1 MEWRNYFKNYFTRS
15 ANTDGETIRAAF
27 RKKLLLLVVCA
38 FAVTFSIAYYMQ
50 TLQADERARSYLAGE
65 LEFICDRVK
74 NSRYS
79 GQQLKVMLND
89 DLVAKARSFALMLK
103 LQPDIAANQKILQE
117 SCEDFNLAG
126 VRITDATGEIVA
138 GYPEYYV
145 GQFNYGKHK
154 ETLKYMPL
162 IKNKELVIV
171 DGPRLSSDLRADYY
185 MYVGVAR
192 LDEPG
197 LIQIATEATEY
208 MKYLDAVS
216 YRALVADYN
225 IGDMGQSYIFDK
237 TGTAVGATM
246 EKQVGL
252 NLEQLHLNQ
261 EKYEM
266 LTGFFK
272 TTPKDGVP
280 SLCAYD
286 KHDDYMVIATYPESE
301 IYAKRNSL
309 LAWNG
314 VLYFLLFLAVYALVS
329 LLLETA
335 VVKNIFNVNKSL
347 SEITEGNLDEKVNVR
362 DYQEFG
368 MLSNGIN
375 STVDALKKAIAE
387 AAARLDR
394 ELEMG
399 RIIQSSSLPNK
410 FPPWPEIKDFDIFAD
425 MQMATQVG
433 GDFYDFFLIGDKLG
447 FAIGDVSGHGV
458 PAALYEMTAR
468 THIKNLMLEDGD
480 LGAEFAQINNLLCDN
495 NEAMMFVTVFA
506 GVLDY
511 KTGLLTCINA
521 GHNKP
526 LLKQDGK
533 YDWLMERSG
542 LLMGSMDHVKYKP
555 FTRQLKHGDV
565 LYIYTDGITEA
576 NNKADEMFG
585 NDRLQNLL
593 NSDTTDDVTV
603 ITESIKKAVH
613 DFSEGLE
620 PADDQT
626 MLVIKWN

>member
-1 MEWRNYFKNYFTRS
+1 MEWRTYFKNYFTR
-15 ANTDGETIRAAF
+15 ATGADGETIRAAF

-38 FAVTFSIAYYMQ
+38 FAVSFTIAYYMQ
-50 TLQADERARSYLAGE
+50 TRQADERARSFLAGQM
-65 LEFICDRVK
+65 EFLCDRVK
-74 NSRYS
+74 VSRNNNE
-79 GQQLKVMLND
+79 QLKITLND
-89 DLVAKARSFALMLK
+89 DLVSKAKSFALMLK
-103 LQPDIAANQKILQE
+103 LQPDIAANQEILQE
-117 SCEDFNLAG
+117 SCADYNLTG

-138 GYPEYYV
+138 GYPEHYV
-145 GQFNYGKHK
+145 GQFNYGKHR

-162 IKNKELVIV
+162 IKNQNLIIV

-185 MYVGVAR
+185 MYAGVAR
-192 LDEPG
+192 LDQPG
-197 LIQIATEATEY
+197 IIQVAMEARDYNKSMDVT
-208 MKYLDAVS
+208 S
-216 YRALVADYN
+216 YQNLAADYTV
-225 IGDMGQSYIFDK
+225 GDTGAVYILDK
-237 TGTAVGATM
+237 TGTVVGATDSR
-246 EKQVGL
+246 QLGL
-252 NLEQLHLNQ
+252 NLEQLHLNG
-261 EKYEM
+261 EKYEQ
-266 LTGFFK
+266 LNGFFK
-272 TTPKDGVP
+272 ATPKGGTP

-286 KHDDYMVIATYPESE
+286 KHENYMIVAAYPESE
-301 IYAKRNSL
+301 IYTKRNSL

-362 DYQEFG
+362 EYQEFG

-410 FPPWPEIKDFDIFAD
+410 FPPWPDIKAFDIFAD

-533 YDWLMERSG
+533 YDWLRERSG

-576 NNKADEMFG
+576 NNKAEEMFG

-603 ITESIKKAVH
+603 ITESVKKAVQ

>member
-1 MEWRNYFKNYFTRS
+1 MG
-15 ANTDGETIRAAF
+15 GEGHMLDMIRRLSEGREAS
-27 RKKLLLLVVCA
+27 RLRR
-38 FAVTFSIAYYMQ
+38 
-50 TLQADERARSYLAGE
+50 ERAN
-65 LEFICDRVK
+65 DK
-74 NSRYS
+74 
-79 GQQLKVMLND
+79 LK
-89 DLVAKARSFALMLK
+89 
-103 LQPDIAANQKILQE
+103 
-117 SCEDFNLAG
+117 
-126 VRITDATGEIVA
+126 
-138 GYPEYYV
+138 
-145 GQFNYGKHK
+145 
-154 ETLKYMPL
+154 
-162 IKNKELVIV
+162 
-171 DGPRLSSDLRADYY
+171 
-185 MYVGVAR
+185 
-192 LDEPG
+192 
-197 LIQIATEATEY
+197 
-208 MKYLDAVS
+208 
-216 YRALVADYN
+216 
-225 IGDMGQSYIFDK
+225 
-237 TGTAVGATM
+237 
-246 EKQVGL
+246 
-252 NLEQLHLNQ
+252 HLNRTN
-261 EKYEM
+261 EPYP
-266 LTGFFK
+266 LPN
-272 TTPKDGVP
+272 TTP
-280 SLCAYD
+280 
-286 KHDDYMVIATYPESE
+286 E
-301 IYAKRNSL
+301 
-309 LAWNG
+309 
-314 VLYFLLFLAVYALVS
+314 
-329 LLLETA
+329 
-335 VVKNIFNVNKSL
+335 
-347 SEITEGNLDEKVNVR
+347 
-362 DYQEFG
+362 
-368 MLSNGIN
+368 
-375 STVDALKKAIAE
+375 
-387 AAARLDR
+387 
-394 ELEMG
+394 EMG

-585 NDRLQNLL
+585 NDRLENLL

>member
-1 MEWRNYFKNYFTRS
+1 LPPTRKFCRNPAQDY
-15 ANTDGETIRAAF
+15 
-27 RKKLLLLVVCA
+27 
-38 FAVTFSIAYYMQ
+38 
-50 TLQADERARSYLAGE
+50 
-65 LEFICDRVK
+65 
-74 NSRYS
+74 
-79 GQQLKVMLND
+79 
-89 DLVAKARSFALMLK
+89 
-103 LQPDIAANQKILQE
+103 
-117 SCEDFNLAG
+117 NLTG

-138 GYPEYYV
+138 GYPEHYV
-145 GQFNYGKHK
+145 GQFNYSKHK

-162 IKNKELVIV
+162 VNNKDLLIV
-171 DGPRLSSDLRADYY
+171 DGPRLSSDLRADYF

-197 LIQIATEATEY
+197 H
-208 MKYLDAVS
+208 DSDCRGS
-216 YRALVADYN
+216 YGLHEISERGKLPGPGSRLQRGRYGRGSISWIRPARPRAPHRQTA
-225 IGDMGQSYIFDK
+225 GPEP
-237 TGTAVGATM
+237 GTAAPEYG
-246 EKQVGL
+246 
-252 NLEQLHLNQ
+252 
-261 EKYEM
+261 EKYEQ
-266 LTGFFK
+266 LNGFFK
-272 TTPKDGVP
+272 ATPKGGTP

-286 KHDDYMVIATYPESE
+286 KHENYMIVAAYPESE

-347 SEITEGNLDEKVNVR
+347 GEITEGNLDEKVNVR
-362 DYQEFG
+362 EYQEFG

-410 FPPWPEIKDFDIFAD
+410 FPPWPEIKNFDIFAD

-480 LGAEFAQINNLLCDN
+480 LGEEFARINDLLCAN
-495 NEAMMFVTVFA
+495 NDAMMFVTVFA

-533 YDWLMERSG
+533 YDWLKERSG

-576 NNKADEMFG
+576 GNKADEMFG
-585 NDRLQNLL
+585 NDRLENLL
-593 NSDTTDDVTV
+593 NSDTTDDVKV
-603 ITESIKKAVH
+603 ITESIKKAVQE
-613 DFSEGLE
+613 FSEGLE